1 MNTIA
6 VLSNHQAGSVE
17 IGYNFAL
24 SVAELVEVEGID
36 CFIVGSEDGFSPLG
50 RGRRYFARDLGY
62 EEQEIRDLADW
73 NRFENPE
80 VSVLVLPSRREGSK
94 LKGLILAASETSK
107 CYEKFA
113 VPLYGKPYRNFY
125 YGVTHEAISAAV
137 EYLGATAIAMT
148 HLSASHKFHEDIA
161 KCNVEAL
168 AHCVAFSSGS
178 KLVKFLFGL
187 CCVQS
192 EHLQDIGSIIEEARN
207 TKHSLINKT
216 LSARKG
222 CTVISVGL

>member
-6 VLSNHQAGSVE
+6 VLSNHQGGVVE

-24 SVAELVEVEGID
+24 SVAELVEVERID

-50 RGRRYFARDLGY
+50 LGLHYFARDLGY
-62 EEQEIRDLADW
+62 EEQEIKDLADW

-125 YGVTHEAISAAV
+125 YGVTYEAISAAA

-148 HLSASHKFHEDIA
+148 HLSASGKFHEDIA

-168 AHCVAFSSGS
+168 AHCVASSSGS

-187 CCVQS
+187 CCIQS

-207 TKHSLINKT
+207 TQHSLISKT